1 MRVGGLARGPCPPH
15 PPGLGSPI
23 PDGSLAAP
31 APCPAAAA
39 SRAAVP
45 APPSGS
51 ISAGQTGERPG
62 SWKPGAQ
69 WPDRFAHLVP
79 APSQQACPVPVPC
92 AQLSRTGGCRR
103 PPTPPRYPSKG
114 WRWQATLLP
123 RAGPTRGSAGLGTY
137 AVGGREARI
146 RIWSPGPEK
155 MQPQIQVP
163 APPGPSRVSSGR

>member
-51 ISAGQTGERPG
+51 VSAGQTGERPG
-62 SWKPGAQ
+62 SWEPGAQ

-79 APSQQACPVPVPC
+79 ALSQQACPVPVPC
-92 AQLSRTGGCRR
+92 AQLSRTGDCRR
-103 PPTPPRYPSKG
+103 PPPHRGTPVRDGDGRPRCYPGRDPPEGLLAWVLMLWEGRKLG
-114 WRWQATLLP
+114 YGFGVQAQ
-123 RAGPTRGSAGLGTY
+123 RRC
-137 AVGGREARI
+137 
-146 RIWSPGPEK
+146 SPGFRC
-155 MQPQIQVP
+155 QLLQGP
-163 APPGPSRVSSGR
+163 AV

>member
-1 MRVGGLARGPCPPH
+1 MVRVGGLARGPCPPH

-62 SWKPGAQ
+62 AGSQEPSGPTGLPTLSPPLPSKPAQ
-69 WPDRFAHLVP
+69 
-79 APSQQACPVPVPC
+79 S
-92 AQLSRTGGCRR
+92 LSRGLSSQG
-103 PPTPPRYPSKG
+103 
-114 WRWQATLLP
+114 L
-123 RAGPTRGSAGLGTY
+123 RAA
-137 AVGGREARI
+137 A
-146 RIWSPGPEK
+146 
-155 MQPQIQVP
+155 
-163 APPGPSRVSSGR
+163 APPPHRGTPVRDGDGRPRCCPGRDPPEGLPVWALTLWEGGKLGYGFGVQAQRRCSPRFRCQLLQGPAV